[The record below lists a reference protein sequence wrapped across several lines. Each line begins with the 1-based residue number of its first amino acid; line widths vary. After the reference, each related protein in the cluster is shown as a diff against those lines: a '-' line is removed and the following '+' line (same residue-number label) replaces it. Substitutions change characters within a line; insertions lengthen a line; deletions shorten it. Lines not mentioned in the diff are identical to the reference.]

1 MCTSPERV
9 SEEFSNQFLF
19 ARVVF
24 GVVLFKNA
32 AVFQSWIRLGVEAES
47 GWVVVGWPGGG
58 SRFGVHKKV
67 FLMIEPKICVL
78 HRNVFLKSLATSFCL
93 PGSILELFCSKSWLA
108 LKSGFAGLMPFG
120 EVEGGGGRSSC
131 IVFSDHYP
139 AIELGLKL

>member
-47 GWVVVGWPGGG
+47 GWGGQ
-58 SRFGVHKKV
+58 VADQDLV
-67 FLMIEPKICVL
+67 FTQ
-78 HRNVFLKSLATSFCL
+78 RSF
-93 PGSILELFCSKSWLA
+93 
-108 LKSGFAGLMPFG
+108 
-120 EVEGGGGRSSC
+120 
-131 IVFSDHYP
+131 
-139 AIELGLKL
+139 